1 MFNVI
6 RRATAPGSLSSK
18 TWRGADVAEALRA
31 DFLDKCYLCE
41 SREPL
46 SFNVEHFDAHKGDD
60 DKKYD
65 WNNLFF
71 ACARCNNFKGA
82 EVNVLDCTSPEIDV
96 CRLIKHVPPVTP
108 YSQRIVVEPMT
119 DEPLVVGT
127 ADLLRKIYNQD
138 DTGNRMVAGA
148 YLRRKVFRK
157 YYELITHI
165 NVYEDESSL
174 PREKQYALEKMQHF
188 MSKEHEYSAFL
199 RWAILDSPQLA
210 EILGRH
216 ID

>member
-1 MFNVI
+1 
-6 RRATAPGSLSSK
+6 
-18 TWRGADVAEALRA
+18 
-31 DFLDKCYLCE
+31 
-41 SREPL
+41 
-46 SFNVEHFDAHKGDD
+46 
-60 DKKYD
+60 
-65 WNNLFF
+65 
-71 ACARCNNFKGA
+71 
-82 EVNVLDCTSPEIDV
+82 
-96 CRLIKHVPPVTP
+96 
-108 YSQRIVVEPMT
+108 
-119 DEPLVVGT
+119 
-127 ADLLRKIYNQD
+127 
-138 DTGNRMVAGA
+138 MVAGA